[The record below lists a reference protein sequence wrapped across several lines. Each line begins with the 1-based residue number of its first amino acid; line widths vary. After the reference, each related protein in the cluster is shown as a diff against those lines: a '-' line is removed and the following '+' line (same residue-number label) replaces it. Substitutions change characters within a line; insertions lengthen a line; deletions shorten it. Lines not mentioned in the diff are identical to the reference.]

1 MCRGQSRDV
10 GFCLSVKPTVT
21 ASEPIGQL
29 DGIGIRCVFPDE
41 VATFE
46 EFMTAM
52 GQVLCE
58 QFAVRRRNNGII
70 PAGKNQH
77 GGRDAWQKRLKARKV
92 ARVGLDKFRGVREP
106 AAGGGKPIV
115 LENGVRRR
123 DSRGLRDEL
132 HGDLIMLRS
141 VL

>member
-21 ASEPIGQL
+21 ASEPIGEL

-46 EFMTAM
+46 ELMTAM

-77 GGRDAWQKRLKARKV
+77 GDRDAWQKRLKARKV

-106 AAGGGKPIV
+106 AAGGAYSPR
-115 LENGVRRR
+115 ERRPA
-123 DSRGLRDEL
+123 SG
-132 HGDLIMLRS
+132 
-141 VL
+141 